1 MQFDPERYPS
11 VDVNFIPTATLGIIA
26 REYEQKQLAFL
37 VQTLGAD
44 SPLTPIL
51 MASIMRNTSMAD
63 REEIAQQLI
72 QLAQPDPAQQETA
85 MAQMQKQMQLV
96 DAQIAD
102 QTVATHLKES
112 QIILNMV
119 NAQLAPEETKAKVLS
134 AISRNLP
141 SDDNEVNQEFDRR
154 YKLAQLML
162 KEKDIDS
169 NERIAMSQMRQ

>member
-1 MQFDPERYPS
+1 
-11 VDVNFIPTATLGIIA
+11 
-26 REYEQKQLAFL
+26 
-37 VQTLGAD
+37 
-44 SPLTPIL
+44 

-134 AISRNLP
+134 AISRNL
-141 SDDNEVNQEFDRR
+141 
-154 YKLAQLML
+154 LLMT
-162 KEKDIDS
+162 
-169 NERIAMSQMRQ
+169 MR